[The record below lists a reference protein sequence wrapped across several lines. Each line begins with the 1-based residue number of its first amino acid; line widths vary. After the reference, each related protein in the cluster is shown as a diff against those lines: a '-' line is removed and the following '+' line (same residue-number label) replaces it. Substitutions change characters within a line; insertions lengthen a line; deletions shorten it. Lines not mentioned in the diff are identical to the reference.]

1 MSAETATVAQV
12 RSFVAGRKRRS
23 HLGFLILALIVV
35 LSVAV
40 ALTSGPISMSP
51 QRLWALVKMQFD
63 NQLSGQTSPG
73 LARDALVLFNIR
85 LPRIVLAL
93 LLGAALGV
101 SGALMQGL
109 FRNPLA
115 DPGIVGISSGAAL
128 AAALMIVL
136 GHHIT
141 GISPALMQTVV
152 MPLAAFLGGLIATIC
167 LYGIATREGH
177 TSVAT
182 MLLAGIALAA
192 LAMACIGL
200 LIFISDD
207 RQLRDITFWTLGSLG
222 GANWQKVAVIA
233 PIVAILLGTT
243 PFLARGMNAL
253 SMGEAAA
260 YHLGVPVQ
268 IIKTF
273 CIVLVALAV
282 GVSVAAAGTI
292 SFVGIVVPHLLRLA
306 VGADHRTL
314 LPMSAMAGAALLVIA
329 DAIARTIVAPAD
341 LPIGILTA
349 LIGGPF
355 FLWLLLRRNRN
366 IDL

>member
-1 MSAETATVAQV
+1 MSAEAATVAQV
-12 RSFVAGRKRRS
+12 RSFVAGRKRRT
-23 HLGFLILALIVV
+23 HLGFLILALVV
-35 LSVAV
+35 LLSIVV
-40 ALTSGPISMSP
+40 ALTSGPISISP
-51 QRLWALVKMQFD
+51 QRLWALITSAFD
-63 NQLSGQTSPG
+63 GQTSGQTSPA
-73 LARDALVLFNIR
+73 LARDSLVLFNIR

-136 GHHIT
+136 GHHLT
-141 GISPALMQTVV
+141 GVSPILMQTVV
-152 MPLAAFLGGLIATIC
+152 MPLAAFLGGLIATIF
-167 LYGIATREGH
+167 LYGIATRGGH

-233 PIVAILLGTT
+233 PIVAILLGAT

-260 YHLGVPVQ
+260 FHLGFPVQ
-268 IIKTF
+268 IIKTVS
-273 CIVLVALAV
+273 IVLVALAV

>member
-1 MSAETATVAQV
+1 MSAEAATAAQV
-12 RSFVAGRKRRS
+12 RSFVAGRKRRT
-23 HLGFLILALIVV
+23 HLGFLILALVV
-35 LSVAV
+35 ILSVVV
-40 ALTSGPISMSP
+40 ALTSGPIAIPP
-51 QRLWALVKMQFD
+51 QRLWALARSTFD
-63 NQLSGQTSPG
+63 GQSSGQSSPG

-115 DPGIVGISSGAAL
+115 DPGIAGISSGAAL

-141 GISPALMQTVV
+141 GVDAALMQTVV
-152 MPLAAFLGGLIATIC
+152 MPLAAFLGGLIATMF
-167 LYGIATREGH
+167 LYGIATREGQ

-222 GANWQKVAVIA
+222 GANWQKVSVVA
-233 PIVAILLGTT
+233 PMVTLLLGAM

-253 SMGEAAA
+253 SMGGAAA
-260 YHLGVPVQ
+260 FHLGVPVQ
-268 IIKTF
+268 IIKTV

-292 SFVGIVVPHLLRLA
+292 GFVGIVVPHLLRLA
-306 VGADHRTL
+306 IGADYRAL

>member
-1 MSAETATVAQV
+1 MSVEATTAAQV
-12 RSFVAGRKRRS
+12 RSFVAGRRRRT
-23 HLGFLILALIVV
+23 HLGFLILALVVILAIV
-35 LSVAV
+35 V
-40 ALTSGPISMSP
+40 ALTSGPISISP
-51 QRLWALVKMQFD
+51 QRLWALIRMQFD
-63 NQLSGQTSPG
+63 GETSPG

-85 LPRIVLAL
+85 LPRILLAL

-115 DPGIVGISSGAAL
+115 DPGIAGISSGAAL

-136 GHHIT
+136 GHHIP
-141 GISPALMQTVV
+141 GINPALMQTVV
-152 MPLAAFLGGLIATIC
+152 MPLAAFLGGLIATIF
-167 LYGIATREGH
+167 LYGIATREGQ

-222 GANWQKVAVIA
+222 GANWQKVAVVA
-233 PIVAILLGTT
+233 PIVAILLGAT
-243 PFLARGMNAL
+243 PLLARGMNAL

-268 IIKTF
+268 IIKTA

-282 GVSVAAAGTI
+282 GVSVAAAGAI